1 MSPCSALK
9 LRNRR
14 SLVFVS
20 SGGRSVHLANVPLYV
35 SVVVVYSSIPLLLSF
50 LQLLPMRSL
59 LSTIWSVNGASLFIQ
74 SAAVTC
80 NAAVS
85 LRRRRGGSVGRR
97 CRCPVAGVNL
107 VRSGVEAARRAVVH
121 TRAQQRTSLSNFTTT
136 VLWTPKGSRQNQTL
150 KAVSTRQ

>member
-1 MSPCSALK
+1 
-9 LRNRR
+9 
-14 SLVFVS
+14 
-20 SGGRSVHLANVPLYV
+20 
-35 SVVVVYSSIPLLLSF
+35 
-50 LQLLPMRSL
+50 MRSL

-136 VLWTPKGSRQNQTL
+136 TTTVLWTPKGSRQNQTL